1 MLFLPILIPF
11 AAGILGIFF
20 WYKPNLQRWTTLI
33 GMVALLI
40 VSVMIFNTVW
50 ADGIQVAQ
58 GGSWVAPIGISLV
71 IDLLSA
77 ILLLTAAILGT
88 AVAVYSFGAIGDQ
101 RAAYGYFPLLCFL
114 LMGICG
120 AFITGDMFNLYV
132 WFEVMLISSFVLL
145 ALGGERNQLEGAL
158 KYMTINL
165 IASMIFLIGLGI
177 LYSVVGTLNMADIA
191 KSLPDV
197 QNQGMV
203 LPMAMLFMTA
213 FGIKAAMFPLYFW
226 LPASYHT
233 PPPVISAIFAGLLTK
248 VGIYTLTRA
257 FTLMFI
263 LHVEFTHTLL
273 LVMSGFTMFFGV
285 LGAVAQNEIRR
296 ILSFHS
302 ISQIGY
308 MMMGLGLYSV
318 MGLAGA
324 IIYMVHHS
332 LVKANLFLIS
342 GVIEHMTGTDS
353 LKKIGGYYKNYPFLA
368 ILFALSAFALAG
380 IPPLSGFWAKFAVVR
395 AGLELESLWIVG
407 VALVVG
413 LLTTFSM
420 TKIWAKGFWKP
431 TPEKYAH
438 LVDASARGPVSMIA
452 PIIGLVVIT
461 LAMGIFFEPIYTV
474 AEVAAEQLL
483 DPSAYISAVN
493 PQDFTALGGHE

>member
-20 WYKPNLQRWTTLI
+20 WSKPHIQRWVTLVA
-33 GMVALLI
+33 MLALL
-40 VSVMIFNTVW
+40 VASVLIFNTVLT
-50 ADGIQVAQ
+50 DGIQAVQ
-58 GGSWVAPIGISLV
+58 SGNWVAPIGITIV
-71 IDLLSA
+71 VDLMSA
-77 ILLLTAAILGT
+77 ILVMTAALLGS
-88 AVAVYSFGAIGDQ
+88 AVAIYSFGAIDDG
-101 RAAYGYFPLLCFL
+101 RAAFGYFPLLSFL

-120 AFITGDMFNLYV
+120 AFVTGDMFNLYV

-165 IASMIFLIGLGI
+165 ISSMIFLIGLGI

-191 KSLPDV
+191 VALPDV
-197 QNQGMV
+197 ANQGMV
-203 LPMAMLFMTA
+203 TPLAMLFMTA

-248 VGIYTLTRA
+248 VGIYTLTRM
-257 FTLMFI
+257 FTLIFI
-263 LHVEFTHTLL
+263 HQIEFTHTVL

-332 LVKANLFLIS
+332 IVKANLFLIS
-342 GVIEHMTGTDS
+342 GVIEHLGDTDS
-353 LKKIGGYYKNYPFLA
+353 LKKIGGYYKNYPLLA

-407 VALVVG
+407 VALLVG

-431 TPEKYAH
+431 APDTYTVSPT
-438 LVDASARGPVSMIA
+438 ARGPVSMLFPIA
-452 PIIGLVVIT
+452 VLVVVT
-461 LAMGIFFEPIYTV
+461 MAMGIFFEPIYQV
-474 AEVAAEQLL
+474 AEMAAEQLL
-483 DPSAYISAVN
+483 DPSQYIAAVN
-493 PQDFTALGGHE
+493 PVEFIGSDH